1 MNFPDLLF
9 KINSISV
16 SSLLKTPFPIT
27 SLLGNFLSS
36 ILTGTIAVRFSA
48 LLISVRH
55 VGHFLILSFCV
66 ELFNRL
72 IIQGPQK
79 ICVQSNIIGCVILS
93 KQIAQVLFSISVIL
107 SVQSFNLSFKLFNS
121 TSIKFNLLILT
132 SSGISNKD
140 I

>member
-1 MNFPDLLF
+1 MMNFPDLLF

-107 SVQSFNLSFKLFNS
+107 SVKSFNLSFKLFNS
-121 TSIKFNLLILT
+121 TSIKFNLLI
-132 SSGISNKD
+132 
-140 I
+140 